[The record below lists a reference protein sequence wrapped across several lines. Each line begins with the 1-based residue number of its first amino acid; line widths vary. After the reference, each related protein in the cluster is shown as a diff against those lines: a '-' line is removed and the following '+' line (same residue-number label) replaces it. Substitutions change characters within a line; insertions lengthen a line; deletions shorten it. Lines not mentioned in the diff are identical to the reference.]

1 MKQQP
6 VVKVCDLEKLRR
18 DILQLRQTLA
28 RQEISKTV
36 AASSAS
42 QRGQESKEQRRNSRG
57 RVND

>member
-6 VVKVCDLEKLRR
+6 VVKACDLKKLRR

-36 AASSAS
+36 AAPPAS
-42 QRGQESKEQRRNSRG
+42 QRGQDSKEQRRNSRG
-57 RVND
+57 RTND